1 MSPKS
6 INKAKDKV
14 GEDYSTRLTQKKQE
28 VSNYLE
34 RENELKH
41 QIKEIGT
48 RVVELERTL
57 VANND
62 FTLQADLVSAIHQS
76 QEVLQT
82 LKDNLDNLKKQ
93 RPSRYSLIFDN
104 LDIRIEASDI
114 TSENQNKNHHWC
126 NHNAVFDGVNP
137 VELSDDKPL
146 ICILDVRKKLL
157 LPTLEDNKNIF
168 NDLLFWCQRFWLKF
182 YLLLKFSEIASQ
194 YISSTNILRK

>member
-6 INKAKDKV
+6 INKALDKL

-57 VANND
+57 GANND
-62 FTLQADLVSAIHQS
+62 FTLHADLVSALQQS

-82 LKDNLDNLKKQ
+82 LKDSIDKLKKTEKTLERTWLIFCEISMSGCRMQMKVEKKSLTGFLLWELKKQ
-93 RPSRYSLIFDN
+93 WSVDWGAKSLSAMHTQNRDAWRGYS
-104 LDIRIEASDI
+104 
-114 TSENQNKNHHWC
+114 
-126 NHNAVFDGVNP
+126 
-137 VELSDDKPL
+137 
-146 ICILDVRKKLL
+146 
-157 LPTLEDNKNIF
+157 
-168 NDLLFWCQRFWLKF
+168 
-182 YLLLKFSEIASQ
+182 
-194 YISSTNILRK
+194 SS

>member
-6 INKAKDKV
+6 INKALDKL

-62 FTLQADLVSAIHQS
+62 FTLHADLVSALQQS

-82 LKDNLDNLKKQ
+82 LKDSIDKLKKTEKT
-93 RPSRYSLIFDN
+93 L
-104 LDIRIEASDI
+104 
-114 TSENQNKNHHWC
+114 
-126 NHNAVFDGVNP
+126 
-137 VELSDDKPL
+137 
-146 ICILDVRKKLL
+146 KLL
-157 LPTLEDNKNIF
+157 PHF
-168 NDLLFWCQRFWLKF
+168 G
-182 YLLLKFSEIASQ
+182 
-194 YISSTNILRK
+194 